1 MSYGQTY
8 ANDLFAI
15 DAAESE
21 RAGFLR
27 RTYLHLFGAI
37 LAFIGLEA
45 IFFNVINVDQVI
57 RNMAMGNGGKVAI
70 LVIFLGFIAASW
82 VARHWA
88 HNAAS
93 PGLQYLGL
101 GLYTV
106 AEAIFFIPILWV
118 ATKIDAAGGNV
129 IPTAGVIT
137 LLTFGG
143 LTTIVLVSGA
153 DFSFLRTAL
162 MIGCW
167 TAFVVII
174 AAIIMGFNLGILFCG
189 AMVLLA
195 CGFILYDTSNVLHHY
210 RTDQHVGAALELFAS
225 VALLFWYVLRI
236 VIELQ
241 GRD

>member
-15 DAAESE
+15 DAAASD
-21 RAGFLR
+21 RAKFLQ

-45 IFFNVINVDQVI
+45 VIFNVLDVNKIV
-57 RNMAMGNGGKVAI
+57 GGMVGGGSLGMIAI
-70 LVIFLGFIAASW
+70 IVGFMIASW
-82 VARHWA
+82 VARSWA
-88 HNAAS
+88 SNAAS
-93 PGLQYLGL
+93 PALQYLGL

-106 AEAIFFIPILWV
+106 AEAIFFVPILWI
-118 ATKIDAAGGNV
+118 ATKIDQGGGNV
-129 IPTAGVIT
+129 IPMAGIIT

-143 LTTIVLVSGA
+143 LTAIVLASGA
-153 DFSFLRTAL
+153 NFSFLRTGLMVGSWAAL
-162 MIGCW
+162 VIAIVA
-167 TAFVVII
+167 AF
-174 AAIIMGFNLGILFCG
+174 AGFNLGLLFCG
-189 AMVLLA
+189 AMVMLA

-236 VIELQ
+236 VIALQ
-241 GRD
+241 DRD